1 MFSSCFAVARVT
13 DRCTRQTDSF
23 RGKRKYDPQFGF
35 FFLECVIIV
44 ASMVRKRSCEV
55 CLCCSYGREQCC
67 HSWLVCQRSLCPSIS
82 GPGLS
87 PAPETVAETG
97 AARHAQATRP
107 GAVEAPRL
115 GSANV
120 PASGQMPGKHVSF
133 LGPSE
138 GSRRVHDGPCLFY
151 LLNSPWYS

>member
-1 MFSSCFAVARVT
+1 MSTSHGTGAWGSMFSSCFAVARVT

-87 PAPETVAETG
+87 PAPETVAG
-97 AARHAQATRP
+97 DGRRQTRA
-107 GAVEAPRL
+107 G
-115 GSANV
+115 N
-120 PASGQMPGKHVSF
+120 ASGGGRSPQAWVCQCTSQRADAREARFF
-133 LGPSE
+133 LRPFRG
-138 GSRRVHDGPCLFY
+138 V
-151 LLNSPWYS
+151 